1 MSGRTKPAATS
12 LAKVVVGSVTDD
24 IAKKK
29 SLANYLKDANSLK
42 DAEKKQIPIL
52 QKPLQEAPVPKIK
65 SSPEELE
72 SLKKFY
78 GSIQHDHGYGDKRY
92 ITAFFPYFVPY
103 MVNPPQPCPSG
114 GVTSLKITVDIGL
127 HSYLIVR
134 KESDITENGTVVGF
148 NLYLDECALPANV
161 NVITGNTMNAALLEE
176 NTLNLK
182 HYLLTGPFLETG
194 QIIAYLN
201 ELQPTI
207 ARELKERIAA
217 SILRARATGKLVN
230 QAFPSWARE
239 YEGAIEEIDRLLRCH
254 IMHISSKPNYHSLG
268 NATLHNRFCSID
280 HDDWNFRVKHH
291 EVLAKQPP
299 EGCSKLAAAEAPNLA
314 FTIIVRVDL
323 CHEGVNYVFSLR
335 LDRGLFQ
342 ATFPTASCIFKYSE
356 MIEAFQS
363 PAFRD
368 YLLKLV
374 HDAIASATPAAA
386 DFLDKVKAIY
396 NIHAHDFFS
405 LFASQLPSLWS
416 SATFQIIET
425 GCASIAKCIDQTDGR
440 VKTLRLKC
448 YDALTHK
455 DRLCGGIYLI
465 GIPSTN
471 PNFNSLFPF
480 LGNISQMR
488 FCLRFRDNHAAWRQ
502 TINTFNS
509 GEGDDIIRVRSG
521 QICPSMSSSSGDTGT
536 SQDTLTTT
544 ESIKKLL
551 VDDTSN
557 IIDHKQESVFMQ
569 NSEIIKQDINQIF
582 KGVEELKQE
591 ATSLNSST
599 TLYKDGPEEP
609 GRTIKQEVVNP
620 GIFSKISSGISV
632 LTSAVTSLIGLWGYR
647 TSAGGAS
654 SRNLVTKTKRTPVRS
669 RRVGGGGGKSLSRRR
684 RGGAGGG
691 GGSKTRRRSLRRS
704 NKKLK

>member
-1 MSGRTKPAATS
+1 
-12 LAKVVVGSVTDD
+12 
-24 IAKKK
+24 
-29 SLANYLKDANSLK
+29 
-42 DAEKKQIPIL
+42 
-52 QKPLQEAPVPKIK
+52 
-65 SSPEELE
+65 
-72 SLKKFY
+72 
-78 GSIQHDHGYGDKRY
+78 
-92 ITAFFPYFVPY
+92 

-114 GVTSLKITVDIGL
+114 GVTSLKITLDIGL

-176 NTLNLK
+176 NTLNFK
-182 HYLLTGPFLETG
+182 HYLLTGPSRTPDE
-194 QIIAYLN
+194 IIAYLN
-201 ELQPTI
+201 QLQPTI
-207 ARELKERIAA
+207 SHELKTRIAA

-291 EVLAKQPP
+291 EVLLKPAP
-299 EGCSKLAAAEAPNLA
+299 EGFSQLSEVDAPNLA
-314 FTIIVRVDL
+314 FTILVRVDL
-323 CHEGVNYVFSLR
+323 CYGGQNYSFSLR
-335 LDRGLFQ
+335 LDRALLQ
-342 ATFPTASCIFKYSE
+342 AALPPNTSCIFKYSE

-363 PAFRD
+363 PAFGQ

-374 HDAIASATPAAA
+374 NDAIASATPAAA
-386 DFLDKVKAIY
+386 VFLNKAKDAY
-396 NIHAHDFFS
+396 NIDAVPFFT

-480 LGNISQMR
+480 PGNISQMR

-509 GEGDDIIRVRSG
+509 GEGDDILRVRSG

-599 TLYKDGPEEP
+599 TLYKDGPEE
-609 GRTIKQEVVNP
+609 VVNP

-654 SRNLVTKTKRTPVRS
+654 SRNLVTKTKRKPVRS